1 MTRRN
6 SMFPHGNTILNP
18 SAYANLT
25 SRNQKTWLRHLPDG
39 KGPTEGPQLGGAT

>member
-39 KGPTEGPQLGGAT
+39 KGPLAAGLVLAE